1 MGIVVLLP
9 LEIHLKRFHPKVV
22 SSSGSTVF
30 NIFECFFSLKRNLST
45 DLDLGDEK
53 HWTGKESFIIGVSQ
67 DCNVS
72 YNVCVKHTF
81 SEVWRFSTGF
91 KICLFIAFLK
101 KKKDFEKYA
110 DSSA

>member
-1 MGIVVLLP
+1 M
-9 LEIHLKRFHPKVV
+9 KRFHPKVV
-22 SSSGSTVF
+22 SSSWSTVF
-30 NIFECFFSLKRNLST
+30 NTFECFFSLKRNLST

-67 DCNVS
+67 DCSVS

-81 SEVWRFSTGF
+81 SSLAIFYRLRDLSFHSIP
-91 KICLFIAFLK
+91 KKK